1 MTYCVL
7 VLLCL
12 LFPHLVHATEPVD
25 TLQFG
30 LIRIGMS
37 EAEVRKRLGQPAQI
51 LRQSRPAAKVHTPHD
66 TVPRKKGQYTYVYP
80 GNSQIMDTF
89 ITFENGVVVDK
100 VKRR

>member
-1 MTYCVL
+1 MQYCVL
-7 VLLCL
+7 VLLFL

-37 EAEVRKRLGQPAQI
+37 EAEVVKRLGKPAHI
-51 LRQSRPAAKVHTPHD
+51 LRKPRTADRVHTPHAMA
-66 TVPRKKGQYTYVYP
+66 PRKKRQYTYVYP
-80 GNSQIMDTF
+80 GNSQIMDTY
-89 ITFENGVVVDK
+89 ITFEDGVVVEK

>member
-1 MTYCVL
+1 MQYCVL
-7 VLLCL
+7 VLLFL

-37 EAEVRKRLGQPAQI
+37 EAEVVKRLGKPVQI
-51 LRQSRPAAKVHTPHD
+51 LRKPSPAVKVYTPHD
-66 TVPRKKGQYTYVYP
+66 PVVRKKRQYTYVYP
-80 GNSQIMDTF
+80 GTSQIMDTY
-89 ITFENGVVVDK
+89 ITFEKGVVVDK